1 MVNEPSVDAL
11 SITLAV
17 SAFVEMDTP
26 TTRQKTMMDD
36 LEMNAAVTF
45 WSSSGHHSDFDYDL
59 FKGLNQPL
67 LQASLQNMSL
77 ISSDP
82 VYLDRVFSLQPVS
95 E

>member
-17 SAFVEMDTP
+17 SVFVEMDT
-26 TTRQKTMMDD
+26 TRLKMMMDD
-36 LEMNAAVTF
+36 VETNAGVTS
-45 WSSSGHHSDFDYDL
+45 WSSFGHHSDFDYDS
-59 FKGLNQPL
+59 FKGRNQPL

-82 VYLDRVFSLQPVS
+82 VYLDRVFSLHPFS